1 MAKGISPV
9 RGGAA
14 GALLL
19 ALGACAATYDNHG
32 YVPAASELAQV
43 KVGESKADV
52 EKAIGSPSLEGLKN
66 IDAWYYVQSR
76 WKHLGAFPPKEVK
89 REVVAISFDKAGR
102 VRNIEKFGL
111 ARGNVVT
118 ISRRVTTSTVKGEGL
133 LRQLLRDL
141 GRFNPSNFFGKSAQ

>member
-1 MAKGISPV
+1 MAKRISLV
-9 RGGAA
+9 RRIAA
-14 GALLL
+14 GLVLLSL
-19 ALGACAATYDNHG
+19 AACAATYNDHG
-32 YVPAASELAQV
+32 YVPAQSELSQV
-43 KVGESKADV
+43 KIGESKAQV

-66 IDAWYYVQSR
+66 VDAWYYVQSR

-102 VRNIEKFGL
+102 VSNVEKFGL
-111 ARGNVVT
+111 AHGNVVT

-141 GRFNPSNFFGKSAQ
+141 GRFNPSNFFRRSPQ